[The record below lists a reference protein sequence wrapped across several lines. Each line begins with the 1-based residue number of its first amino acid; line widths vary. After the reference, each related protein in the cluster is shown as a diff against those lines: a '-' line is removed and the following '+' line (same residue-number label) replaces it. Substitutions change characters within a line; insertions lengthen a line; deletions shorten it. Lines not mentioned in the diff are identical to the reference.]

1 MKFDMVHKND
11 RRISEALRTPGGHL
25 SIGRGGYT
33 LYFSGSSRLQGY
45 DCDQMKETCVSRGLP
60 VIDSR
65 TVPFDVVWDLAV
77 KGPMVAVGRAADIAP
92 WGAFSSA
99 PLQVVADAYCA
110 AGAEVFNL
118 PEEHVRE
125 PDAPWNKLATVGRMV
140 TAPMASSCSTSPPA
154 PSRPTITSD

>member
-1 MKFDMVHKND
+1 MKFDMVHEND

-45 DCDQMKETCVSRGLP
+45 DCDQMKETCVARGLP

-65 TVPFDVVWDLAV
+65 PVPFDVVWDLAV
-77 KGPMVAVGRAADIAP
+77 KGPMVAVGRAADVAP
-92 WGAFSSA
+92 WGAFSCA
-99 PLQVVADAYCA
+99 PLQAVADAYRA

-125 PDAPWNKLATVGRMV
+125 PE
-140 TAPMASSCSTSPPA
+140 ASSLEHEVLRTD
-154 PSRPTITSD
+154 R

>member
-1 MKFDMVHKND
+1 MKLDMTHEND
-11 RRISEALRTPGGHL
+11 ERISEALRTPGGHL

-33 LYFSGSSRLQGY
+33 LYFNGSSRLQGY
-45 DCDQMKETCVSRGLP
+45 DYDRMREACIERGLP

-77 KGPMVAVGRAADIAP
+77 KGPMVAVGRAADVAP

-99 PLQVVADAYCA
+99 PLQVVADAYRA

-125 PDAPWNKLATVGRMV
+125 HDT
-140 TAPMASSCSTSPPA
+140 SSLEGESV
-154 PSRPTITSD
+154 RRDQ

>member
-1 MKFDMVHKND
+1 MKLDMAHENAK
-11 RRISEALRTPGGHL
+11 RISDALQTPGGHL

-33 LYFSGSSRLQGY
+33 LYFNGSSRLQGY
-45 DCDQMKETCVSRGLP
+45 DCDQMKEACIASGLP

-77 KGPMVAVGRAADIAP
+77 KGPMVAVGRAADVAP

-99 PLQVVADAYCA
+99 PLQAVADAYRA

-118 PEEHVRE
+118 PEEHVRKS
-125 PDAPWNKLATVGRMV
+125 DK
-140 TAPMASSCSTSPPA
+140 
-154 PSRPTITSD
+154 PSFERETMRTDL

>member
-1 MKFDMVHKND
+1 MKFDLANEND

-33 LYFSGSSRLQGY
+33 LYFSESSRPQGY
-45 DCDQMKETCVSRGLP
+45 DCDEMNEACVARDLP

-65 TVPFDVVWDLAV
+65 TVPFDAIWDLAV
-77 KGPMVAVGRAADIAP
+77 KGPMVSVGRAPDIAP

-99 PLQVVADAYCA
+99 PLQAIADAYRA

-118 PEEHVRE
+118 PEDQVAEPGTSSPEHVTRRT
-125 PDAPWNKLATVGRMV
+125 DR
-140 TAPMASSCSTSPPA
+140 
-154 PSRPTITSD
+154 